1 MICDVESESVVIV
14 PAGLPPYSVT
24 MPEQTASDRVRA
36 LLKDELRAR
45 DISQRELAEKV
56 ERLTGEQWTQG
67 RIGKVLNGDV
77 ELKVDDLD
85 YISRAI
91 GIFLSEAVRD
101 RGLEFYAEMTPTELR
116 LLSIYRRKPQPFKDA
131 IQILHDMTPVAVT
144 PKLDTPVQKRPKR
157 GRPQNSELAKKR
169 AI

>member
-1 MICDVESESVVIV
+1 MRAII
-14 PAGLPPYSVT
+14 PPYSVA

-45 DISQRELAEKV
+45 SISQRELAEKL
-56 ERLTGEQWTQG
+56 EHLTGEQWTQG
-67 RIGKVLNGDV
+67 RVGKVLNGDV

-116 LLSIYRRKPQPFKDA
+116 LLSIYRRKSQPFKEA
-131 IQILHDMTPVAVT
+131 IQTLHDMTPVAAT
-144 PKLDTPVQKRPKR
+144 PKSDTPVLKRPKR
-157 GRPQNSELAKKR
+157 GRPQNSDIDKR
-169 AI
+169 RA